1 MTTKPSSQAIRDKC
15 FEMWDAG
22 ADARTIARAIG
33 YNHDTIRK
41 WCRLSGRPSRMSSI
55 TRAMAERCAALMA
68 SGMTTQQAADA
79 TNAEYRA
86 SNTKGGYY
94 DALLRFGLHQPQRHT
109 VRHTPPKVDAEP
121 KTEVVYHDLVIKK
134 TTRMV
139 PAGKTFS
146 LDGVSMVPVSLS
158 AGVRVSA

>member
-1 MTTKPSSQAIRDKC
+1 MKPAPQSDRDKC
-15 FEMWDAG
+15 FAMWDAG
-22 ADARTIARAIG
+22 SDAREIGRALG

-41 WCRLSGRPSRMSSI
+41 WCRLSGRPSRTAYI
-55 TRAMAERCAALMA
+55 TRAMAERCSALVDT
-68 SGMTTQQAADA
+68 GMTNRRAAEV
-79 TNAEYRA
+79 TNSEFCAC
-86 SNTKGGYY
+86 NTEAGYY
-94 DALLRFGLHQPQRHT
+94 HAMIRYGLRQPQRNEA
-109 VRHTPPKVDAEP
+109 RPSPPKVKAEP

-146 LDGVSMVPVSLS
+146 LDGSSKVPVSLS